1 MPTPYPTATPSP
13 AEVARDVTQIMTV
26 FNSLGPVMVILGALI
41 IALVILLYNARNIA
55 VSTSATVTVL
65 TGTIARQDAEIIDLK
80 SDAKE
85 FRKLH
90 IDSLTAISDQATRSN
105 DVLDAWNKRGS
116 ERDADQKMMASAL
129 NTLVQDGSIPLRKL
143 MADVAK
149 VMSDI
154 NTLDTRTLNL
164 PELALSIPAMRIELN
179 AKLDAVMTEVVK
191 RSTKPIPT
199 IDPATV
205 NGKDTE
211 A

>member
-1 MPTPYPTATPSP
+1 MPTPFATATPSP

-41 IALVILLYNARNIA
+41 IALIILLYNARNIA

-80 SDAKE
+80 IDAKE

-116 ERDADQKMMASAL
+116 ERDADQRLMAAAL
-129 NTLVQDGSIPLRKL
+129 NTLVQDGSVPLRKL
-143 MADVAK
+143 MADVTSIAS
-149 VMSDI
+149 VI
-154 NTLDTRTLNL
+154 NQLDLRTAHL
-164 PELALSIPAMRIELN
+164 PELALSIPALRTELN
-179 AKLDAVMTEVVK
+179 SKLDSVMLEVTK
-191 RSTKPIPT
+191 RSTKPIPQ
-199 IDPATV
+199 IEMNA
-205 NGKDTE
+205 NGTE
-211 A
+211 PEQ